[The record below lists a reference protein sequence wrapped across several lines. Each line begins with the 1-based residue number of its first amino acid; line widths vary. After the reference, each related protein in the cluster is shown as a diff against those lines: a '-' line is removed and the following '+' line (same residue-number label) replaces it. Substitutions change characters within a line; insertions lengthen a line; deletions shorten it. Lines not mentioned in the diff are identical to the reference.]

1 MRKAFTLI
9 EILFVIAVTPFVAL
23 ALSGVFGTLIRDIPQ
38 TARLLQQNTTVLDML
53 QQVRR
58 DMDRAVALPERAQ
71 GTGADDRTLFIQL
84 PDRVVRY
91 HIAEGSIQRTVL
103 EPDTNSPA
111 ADPRI
116 WSAPKAA
123 ITWQAWKQDDVA
135 YAIEIHTA
143 MQQRIRGK
151 LRDKLANTH
160 VFFLHGLGK
169 DQTIQ

>member
-9 EILFVIAVTPFVAL
+9 ELLFVIAVMPFVAV
-23 ALSGVFGTLIRDIPQ
+23 ALGGVFATLIRDIPQ
-38 TARLLQQNTTVLDML
+38 SARLLQQNTTVLNML

-58 DMDRAVALPERAQ
+58 DMDRAVGLPEKAQ
-71 GTGADDRTLFIQL
+71 GTDAGDRTLFIRL

-91 HIAEGSIQRTVL
+91 HITEGNIQRTVL
-103 EPDTNSPA
+103 GTDGNSPA
-111 ADPRI
+111 GDPRI
-116 WSAPKAA
+116 WSAPKAS
-123 ITWQAWKQDDVA
+123 ITWHAWKQEDVA
-135 YAIEIHTA
+135 YAIEIHTV